1 MNDEEVNDVQQ
12 MWCTFL
18 KWKIAFCLYI
28 PTLSL

>member
-18 KWKIAFCLYI
+18 K
-28 PTLSL
+28 